1 MHECAVEHGSF
12 SKIDDLLAYKTNINK
27 LREIETTPCILSDHM
42 EKKLKSILREHQKMH
57 NPMEIK

>member
-27 LREIETTPCILSDHM
+27 LREIETTPCILSDHNG
-42 EKKLKSILREHQKMH
+42 KKF
-57 NPMEIK
+57 EINTKGTPENAQSHGN